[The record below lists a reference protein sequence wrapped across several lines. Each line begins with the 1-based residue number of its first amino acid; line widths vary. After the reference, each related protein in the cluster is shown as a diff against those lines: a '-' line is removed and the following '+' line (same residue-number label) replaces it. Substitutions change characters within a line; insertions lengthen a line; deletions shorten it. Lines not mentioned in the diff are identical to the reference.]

1 MNELELKGGIL
12 QMIASI
18 DDNQLLEELN
28 DVVTN
33 FLQNQSS
40 VDFFDELS
48 DFEKNELEKAI
59 KESEDENNL
68 VTHDEVMKKY
78 AQWLYK

>member
-1 MNELELKGGIL
+1 MNNLELKGGIL
-12 QMIASI
+12 QMIAAI
-18 DDNQLLEELN
+18 DDSQLLEELN
-28 DVVTN
+28 DVVSN

-40 VDFFDELS
+40 VDFMDELGE
-48 DFEKNELEKAI
+48 FEKSELEKAL

-68 VTHDEVMKKY
+68 VSHDEVMKKY

>member
-40 VDFFDELS
+40 VDFFDVLS